1 MRFVT
6 SAPAACRRGWSRG
19 RNCCGC
25 RLSHVRRAGAAAHR
39 DHCHVP
45 PNQIG
50 GAPAIDNT
58 TYRDLAIAYARA
70 VVLSA
75 RTARFDIFQFPF
87 RFNPGTNGGNVEMG
101 LIDKSYLVTLNQR
114 VPGSSP
120 CAPTKFHQPTHR
132 LTRRLVYCRRASFDG
147 RFHPGS
153 TVRPLALLQHV
164 TCALAPITASQRS
177 SATSVSLK
185 RAR

>member
-1 MRFVT
+1 MAFDQFTIRSYPIVLKWLVL
-6 SAPAACRRGWSRG
+6 AAFTFK
-19 RNCCGC
+19 
-25 RLSHVRRAGAAAHR
+25 RLILRSN
-39 DHCHVP
+39 D
-45 PNQIG
+45 
-50 GAPAIDNT
+50 
-58 TYRDLAIAYARA
+58 
-70 VVLSA
+70 
-75 RTARFDIFQFPF
+75 
-87 RFNPGTNGGNVEMG
+87 
-101 LIDKSYLVTLNQR
+101 VTLNQR

-120 CAPTKFHQPTHR
+120 GAPTKFHQPSHR

-164 TCALAPITASQRS
+164 TCALAPITVSQRS